1 MLFLYNNTYHIIVL
15 LSISENI
22 IPNEKTKLIYDIES
36 AISYG
41 VKFLQNSK
49 GRMDVFVDENGPAI
63 IIKYHIYKDNYLKAR
78 SRGVKIRFVTAITKD
93 NIHYCKE
100 LSTIV
105 DEFRHLDNIKGSICI
120 NDFEFLGSTT
130 WRESQL
136 LNPVIYSNEKEVVEQ
151 QQCIFDTLWK
161 KTMPYDQRIMEIEEG
176 IIPKVIETINNPL
189 EIQNKIHDLLNSA
202 NNEILIIF
210 STSNAFRRLEKTG
223 FIQKLIEI
231 RQNKPWIAIKILTPK
246 DIGIENLDSG
256 LNNSNFTFRLFDL
269 LSKMCILIIDRKY
282 SLVAELADDSK
293 KILTEAIGFVTYS
306 NSTPTVSSYA
316 AIFDSLW
323 KQTEMY
329 QQLIIQDKMQKEF
342 INVAAHELRTPIQP
356 ILGIAEIIRK
366 ELKDE
371 RQKDY
376 LTVIIR
382 NAQRL
387 KKLSED
393 ILDVTRIENNSL
405 TLNREHFKIKEL
417 ILYIIDSYR
426 NNTDSKNIKF
436 EFMIDDDF
444 TVYADKIGI
453 SRVISNL
460 IDNSI
465 KFIPHEGNVS
475 IIIQRKA
482 TTNENNNNSKEIVIV
497 SVKDTGVGIDN
508 NIFPK
513 LFTKF
518 ITKSFQGIG
527 IGLFISKNI
536 VESHG
541 GRIWAE
547 NNGDG
552 KGATFSFSMPLYE

>member
-1 MLFLYNNTYHIIVL
+1 MLFLYNNTYHIIIL
-15 LSISENI
+15 LSISEGI
-22 IPNEKTKLIYDIES
+22 TPNEKTKLIYDMES
-36 AISYG
+36 AIFYG
-41 VKFLQNSK
+41 VRFLQNSK

-63 IIKYHIYKDNYLKAR
+63 IIKYNIYKDNYIKAR
-78 SRGVKIRFVTAITKD
+78 SRGVKIRFVTEITKD

-100 LSTIV
+100 LRTVV

-120 NDFEFLGSTT
+120 NDFEFLGTTT
-130 WRESQL
+130 WREKQL
-136 LNPVIYSNEKEVVEQ
+136 LTPVTYSNEKEVVEQ
-151 QQCIFDTLWK
+151 QQYIFDTFWE
-161 KTMPYDQRIMEIEEG
+161 KTISYDQRIMEIEEG

-189 EIQNKIHDLLNSA
+189 DIQNKIHDLLNST

-210 STSNAFRRLEKTG
+210 STSNAFRRLENTG
-223 FIQKLIEI
+223 FIQKLLEI

-246 DIGIENLDSG
+246 NMGIENMDSE
-256 LNNSNFTFRLFDL
+256 LTNSNFTFRFFDL

-282 SLVAELADDSK
+282 SLVAELTDDSK
-293 KILTEAIGFVTYS
+293 KTLPEAVGFVTYS
-306 NSTPTVSSYA
+306 NSTATVSSYA

-356 ILGIAEIIRK
+356 ILGITEIIRK
-366 ELKDE
+366 ELKDG
-371 RQKDY
+371 RQKD
-376 LTVIIR
+376 LLAVIIR

-387 KKLSED
+387 KKLSEN

-405 TLNREHFKIKEL
+405 TLYREHFKIKEL
-417 ILYIIDSYR
+417 ILYIINSYK
-426 NNTDSKNIKF
+426 NNTNNKNIKF
-436 EFMIDDDF
+436 EFIIDDDF

-465 KFIPHEGNVS
+465 KFIPNEGNIS

-482 TTNENNNNSKEIVIV
+482 TANENNDSKEIFIV
-497 SVKDTGVGIDN
+497 SVKDTGLGIDN

-527 IGLFISKNI
+527 LGLFISKNI
-536 VESHG
+536 VEAHG

-547 NNGDG
+547 NNEDG